1 MSELSAALKVAR
13 YRAAKIVLAA
23 GVAVTLAWGP
33 GGWLAPAGVAK
44 ASPRLTAGGV
54 QLAAWAQTGSVPVGG
69 FFALAVNPAT
79 SAVYFENP
87 DSDALSVLNAQ
98 TGQVMGSI
106 AMPNVPTAAAV
117 NPTTGII

>member
-54 QLAAWAQTGSVPVGG
+54 QLAAWAQTGISPGG
-69 FFALAVNPAT
+69 RTFRASGEPG
-79 SAVYFENP
+79 
-87 DSDALSVLNAQ
+87 D
-98 TGQVMGSI
+98 
-106 AMPNVPTAAAV
+106 
-117 NPTTGII
+117 